1 MKPVTHTA
9 SLLTSIGAPWEIQRA
24 ILPTTNRVVD
34 LYTKSGKIGAYG
46 GYMILVPDYDVGFT
60 LLQAGPGANTDV
72 LAGWVVDVFLPALEE
87 AARLEAVGSLAGE
100 YRVRDERMNS
110 SFTLS
115 SREGEAGLALTHWI
129 HNGSALPPLL
139 PILRPLATGE
149 IETAAAALEL
159 YKEGIPLIDPA
170 SITVNLYPTGL
181 RTATVDGGELVA
193 FRAVFNILSETVD
206 TSLFSDVLSAWSIAD
221 VFVYGNSGLDE
232 FIIRMD
238 RNGNVVDIENPFL
251 RLTFEKA

>member
-1 MKPVTHTA
+1 
-9 SLLTSIGAPWEIQRA
+9 
-24 ILPTTNRVVD
+24 
-34 LYTKSGKIGAYG
+34 
-46 GYMILVPDYDVGFT
+46 MILVPDYDVGFT
-60 LLQAGPGANTDV
+60 MLQAGPGANTDV

-87 AARLEAVGSLAGE
+87 AARLEAMGQYTGE
-100 YRVRDERMNS
+100 YKAAETGTNA

-115 SREGEAGLALTHWI
+115 SVEAESGLALTNWI

-149 IETAAAALEL
+149 IETATAALEL
-159 YKEGIPLIDPA
+159 YKEGIQLIDPA

-181 RTATVDGGELVA
+181 RTPTADGGEVVA

-206 TSLFSDVLSAWSIAD
+206 TSLFSDMLSAWSIAD

-232 FIIRMD
+232 FIVRMD
-238 RNGNVVDIENPFL
+238 RHGNVVDIKNPFL
-251 RLTFEKA
+251 RSTFEKV